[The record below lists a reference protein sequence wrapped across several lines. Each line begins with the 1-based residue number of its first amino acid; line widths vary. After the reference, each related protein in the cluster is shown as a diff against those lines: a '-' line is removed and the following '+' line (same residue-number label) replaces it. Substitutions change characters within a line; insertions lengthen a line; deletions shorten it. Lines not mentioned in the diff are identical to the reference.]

1 MEKIWDAAVVGGGI
15 AGYTAALT
23 LKNLGVEA
31 LWLGEPFAGK
41 LRLAETVKN
50 FPSFSGS
57 GEEFYAALSRQKEDM
72 GLKNEPL
79 RVNGIYAQG
88 DMFSLAAG
96 EKLFLARAVV
106 LATGVEE
113 GSTLKGEKEFLG
125 RGVSYCA
132 VCDGALYRGKKIA
145 AVLSSL
151 RYAEEAEYLARF
163 ASEVLVFCGEKGSF
177 RAENISVH
185 TEKPLAIRGEKR
197 VEALVTERGELPV
210 SGVFLLK
217 DALPPEALCGGLGT
231 EGAHVV
237 TRRDGS
243 TNLRG
248 LFAAGDIAGRP
259 YQFAKAAGEGL
270 VAAYAVRDY
279 LRTLSK

>member
-50 FPSFSGS
+50 F
-57 GEEFYAALSRQKEDM
+57 
-72 GLKNEPL
+72 
-79 RVNGIYAQG
+79 
-88 DMFSLAAG
+88 
-96 EKLFLARAVV
+96 ARAVV

-270 VAAYAVRDY
+270 VAAYSARDF
-279 LRTLSK
+279 LLQKKK